1 MIDPV
6 ALLETAGLRVT
17 RPRVQIAR
25 LLFGDGQDRH
35 VTAEQIYG
43 QLSGH
48 DAPIALATVYNTLG
62 HFVNAGLLRP
72 ITARGSDAHCAAPP
86 DDSAALLVAAFSR
99 CLGRPLPKVV
109 HLQGHRW
116 RYALAPEAAAL
127 PVAVADERLRLLLCG
142 DGLSGGRVEGAF
154 SSGLAAARR
163 LLAMG

>member
-6 ALLETAGLRVT
+6 ALLESAGLRVT
-17 RPRVQIAR
+17 RPRVQIAQ

-72 ITARGSDAHCAAPP
+72 ITARGSDATRFDTNTSSHHHFLNETTGELTDIP
-86 DDSAALLVAAFSR
+86 
-99 CLGRPLPKVV
+99 
-109 HLQGHRW
+109 
-116 RYALAPEAAAL
+116 
-127 PVAVADERLRLLLCG
+127 
-142 DGLSGGRVEGAF
+142 EGAIP
-154 SSGLAAARR
+154 LD
-163 LLAMG
+163 LLPQPADGSEIVACELVIRTRSQ